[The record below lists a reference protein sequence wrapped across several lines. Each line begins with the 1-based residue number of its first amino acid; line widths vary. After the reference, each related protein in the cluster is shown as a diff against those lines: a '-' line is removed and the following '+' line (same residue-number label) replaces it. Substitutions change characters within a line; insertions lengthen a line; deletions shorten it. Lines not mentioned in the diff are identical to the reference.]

1 MKPGA
6 LSTDTNISPGLLMAE
21 VKMTR
26 PSFKSSA
33 LSEGIRIASWK
44 EEKRS
49 FNVRMFCFD
58 NISVEMSLRTI
69 HFGFCLILNELLG
82 KFLNDGTF
90 VAVFVQKV
98 KMFVKMN
105 CKELSLKA

>member
-1 MKPGA
+1 MILQG
-6 LSTDTNISPGLLMAE
+6 G
-21 VKMTR
+21 
-26 PSFKSSA
+26 
-33 LSEGIRIASWK
+33 
-44 EEKRS
+44 
-49 FNVRMFCFD
+49 NVLVGSLD
-58 NISVEMSLRTI
+58 NISMKMSLRTI
-69 HFGFCLILNELLG
+69 HIGFCFILNELLG

>member
-1 MKPGA
+1 MILQGK
-6 LSTDTNISPGLLMAE
+6 
-21 VKMTR
+21 
-26 PSFKSSA
+26 
-33 LSEGIRIASWK
+33 
-44 EEKRS
+44 
-49 FNVRMFCFD
+49 NVLVGSLD
-58 NISVEMSLRTI
+58 DISVKMSLRTI